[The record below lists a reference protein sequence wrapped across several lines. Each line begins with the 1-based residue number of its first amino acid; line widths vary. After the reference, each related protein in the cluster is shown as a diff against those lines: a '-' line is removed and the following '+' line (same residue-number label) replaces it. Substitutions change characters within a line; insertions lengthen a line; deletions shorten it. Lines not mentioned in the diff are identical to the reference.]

1 MELATYFED
10 AKGVGVLSTADSS
23 GKVNAA
29 IYAKPHFMEDGTVA
43 FIMRDRLTHAN
54 VNSNPHATFLF
65 HESDSGYRGKRLYL
79 RKVREEKESSLLYQI
94 KRRENKNH
102 SKDDKEPLF
111 LVFFELEKE
120 LPLISRSGG
129 NGE

>member
-29 IYAKPHFMEDGTVA
+29 IYSKPHFMEDGTLA

-54 VNSNPHATFLF
+54 INSNPHAAFLF
-65 HESDSGYRGKRLYL
+65 LENNSGYRGKRLYL
-79 RKVREEKESSLLYQI
+79 RKVREEKESSLLYQL
-94 KRRENKNH
+94 KRRENKSQ
-102 SKDDKEPLF
+102 SKDGKESLF